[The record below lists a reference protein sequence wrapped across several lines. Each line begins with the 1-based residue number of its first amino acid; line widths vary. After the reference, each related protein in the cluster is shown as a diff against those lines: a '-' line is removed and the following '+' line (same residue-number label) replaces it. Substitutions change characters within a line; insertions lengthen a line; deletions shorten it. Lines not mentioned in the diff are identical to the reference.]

1 MSRFVHALAAVC
13 AIVPCSSTHA
23 AEWFVSTT
31 GDDGAGTGS
40 IAAPFRTIN
49 HVLDPGNEI
58 VSGGDIVTLRGPP
71 GDNVY
76 DECEVRLRV
85 PLTLRSHAGEMAHIH
100 CDIGVID
107 SVAVQIDPEAS
118 GSTLSRLEISGGFY
132 YAVFLQTDWDQTGN
146 PGGTGASNIVIEDC
160 LIHDSGRDGIK
171 ITPKSN
177 DVTIR
182 RCEIRDTGAIYPP
195 GTPGDEKNA
204 EGIDNVNGARMVVE
218 DSHIHDTATSGVYFK
233 GGAADVIVQRNVVE
247 RTGAAGI
254 LVGFDTSPEFFDL
267 DINPDYY
274 EAVRGIVRNNIV
286 RDTVYAGIGLYAAQ
300 DALVANNTLQR
311 TATDGQA
318 ALYFG
323 VTLQDFADEA
333 GRPPSVNPRIVNNL
347 VLQDGGDC
355 FGIRWA
361 NEIDAN
367 GVYALQGDPGSDY
380 NLFFDNAGACN
391 FFDTRPGS
399 VLDGGGDLVAW
410 QAAENADANS
420 AEGAVAT
427 ETDGRLVPGSIAID
441 AGLALPEVVDDID
454 REARAGANDVG
465 ADELDADT
473 IFHDDFE

>member
-1 MSRFVHALAAVC
+1 MTRWNEGVLAALLL
-13 AIVPCSSTHA
+13 AAGSGAHA
-23 AEWFVSTT
+23 AEWFVSTAGSDAT
-31 GDDGAGTGS
+31 GNGS
-40 IAAPFRTIN
+40 IAMPFRSIN
-49 HVLDPGNEI
+49 HVLDPANEI
-58 VSGGDIVTLRGPP
+58 VSANDIVTLRGPP
-71 GDNVY
+71 GNNLY
-76 DECEVRLRV
+76 EECEVRLRV
-85 PLTLRSHAGEMAHIH
+85 PLTLRSFAGEMAHIH

-107 SVAVQIDPEAS
+107 SVAVQIDPGAS
-118 GSTLSRLEISGGFY
+118 GSTLSRLEVSGGYY
-132 YAVFLQTDWDQTGN
+132 YAVFLQTDWDQAGN
-146 PGGTGASNIVIEDC
+146 PGGSGASDILIEDC

-171 ITPKSN
+171 ITPKSD

-195 GTPGDEKNA
+195 GTPQDEKNA
-204 EGIDNVNGARMVVE
+204 EGIDNVNGARMIVE
-218 DSHIHDTATSGVYFK
+218 GSHIHDTATSGVYFK
-233 GGAADVIVQRNVVE
+233 GGATDVIVQRNVVE

-267 DINPDYY
+267 AINPAYY

-311 TATDGQA
+311 TAGGGQA

-323 VTLQDFADEA
+323 VTLQDFAEEA
-333 GRPPSVNPRIVNNL
+333 GRPPSVNPRILNNL

-367 GVYALQGDPGSDY
+367 GVYALQGDPGSDH
-380 NLFFDNAGACN
+380 NLFFDSAGACN

-399 VLDGGGDLVAW
+399 AIEGGGDLAAW
-410 QAAENADANS
+410 RTQENADENS
-420 AEGAVAT
+420 TEGPVAT
-427 ETDGRLVPGSIAID
+427 AIDGRLVPGSSAID
-441 AGLALPEVVDDID
+441 AGLALPEIPDDID
-454 REARAGANDVG
+454 REVRTGANDIG

>member
-1 MSRFVHALAAVC
+1 MTRWNESLAAAALALAC
-13 AIVPCSSTHA
+13 GTAHG
-23 AEWFVSTT
+23 AEWFVSTLGSDAG
-31 GDDGAGTGS
+31 GDGS
-40 IAAPFRTIN
+40 VGAPFRTVT
-49 HVLDPGNEI
+49 HVLDPSNDI
-58 VSGGDIVTLRGPP
+58 VDAGDVVTLRGPV
-71 GDNVY
+71 GNNRY
-76 DECEVRLRV
+76 DECDVRLRLS
-85 PLTLRSHAGEMAHIH
+85 LTLRSFAGERAHIA
-100 CDIGVID
+100 CDLAVED
-107 SVAVQIDPEAS
+107 SVTVQIDPEAS
-118 GSTLSRLEISGGFY
+118 GSTLSNLELSGGFY
-132 YAVFLQTDWDQTGN
+132 YAVFLQTDWEQDGN
-146 PGGTGASNIVIEDC
+146 PGGSGASNILIEDC

-171 ITPKSN
+171 ITPKSD

-204 EGIDNVNGARMVVE
+204 EGIDNVNGARMRVE
-218 DSHIHDTATSGVYFK
+218 DSWVHDTATTGIYFK

-247 RTGAAGI
+247 RVGAAGI

-267 DINPDYY
+267 TINPDYY

-311 TATDGQA
+311 TASDGQA

-333 GRPPSVNPRIVNNL
+333 GRPPSVDPRVVNNL

-355 FGIRWA
+355 AGIRWA

-367 GVYALQGDPGSDY
+367 GVYALLGDPGTDH
-380 NLFFDNAGACN
+380 NLFFDSTGDCN

-399 VLDGGGDLVAW
+399 AIDGGGDFAAW
-410 QAAENADANS
+410 QAEENADANS
-420 AEGAVAT
+420 VEGPVAT
-427 ETDGRLVPGSIAID
+427 AADGRLVPGSVAID
-441 AGLALPEVVDDID
+441 AGLTLVEVTDDID
-454 REARAGANDVG
+454 GETRSGANDVG

-473 IFHDDFE
+473 IFNDHFE

>member
-1 MSRFVHALAAVC
+1 MSHARGLFAAI
-13 AIVPCSSTHA
+13 AIVASCSPTHA

-31 GDDGAGTGS
+31 GDDDAGTGS
-40 IAAPFRTIN
+40 IAAPFRTLN
-49 HVLDPGNEI
+49 HVLDPGSAI
-58 VSGGDIVTLRGPP
+58 VSANDIVTLRGPI
-71 GDNVY
+71 GNNVY
-76 DECEVRLRV
+76 EECEVRLRM
-85 PLTLRSHAGEMAHIH
+85 PLTLRSHAGEMAHIR
-100 CDIGVID
+100 CDIDVID
-107 SVAVQIDPEAS
+107 SVAVQIDPDAS
-118 GSTLSRLEISGGFY
+118 GSTLSRLEISGGYY

-146 PGGTGASNIVIEDC
+146 PDGTGASNIVIEDC

-323 VTLQDFADEA
+323 VTLQDS
-333 GRPPSVNPRIVNNL
+333 RTR
-347 VLQDGGDC
+347 
-355 FGIRWA
+355 R
-361 NEIDAN
+361 DA
-367 GVYALQGDPGSDY
+367 
-380 NLFFDNAGACN
+380 
-391 FFDTRPGS
+391 R
-399 VLDGGGDLVAW
+399 
-410 QAAENADANS
+410 
-420 AEGAVAT
+420 
-427 ETDGRLVPGSIAID
+427 
-441 AGLALPEVVDDID
+441 
-454 REARAGANDVG
+454 RA
-465 ADELDADT
+465 
-473 IFHDDFE
+473 